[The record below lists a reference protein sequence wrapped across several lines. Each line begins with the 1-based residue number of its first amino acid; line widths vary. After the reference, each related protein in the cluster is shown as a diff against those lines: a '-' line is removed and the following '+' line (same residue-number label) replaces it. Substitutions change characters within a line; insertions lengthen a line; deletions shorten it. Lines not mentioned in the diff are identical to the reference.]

1 MHLPV
6 GATYDVGIVVV
17 VDVIKIGT
25 VGRISTAEEGN
36 KPVRSTHAMHK
47 YICFLLYS
55 YYKL

>member
-6 GATYDVGIVVV
+6 GTTYDVGIVVV
-17 VDVIKIGT
+17 VDVIKVGT

-36 KPVRSTHAMHK
+36 KPVRSTQCISI
-47 YICFLLYS
+47 ICFLLYS